1 MDGSRVAQKNGS
13 AQSSLPVRHLTL
25 VPRGHTGGHPGTAGF
40 PAQDVVRPAYQINPI
55 CAQFAERVRSSGTVW
70 LLHDDAGVLV
80 SALGGERAVPFW
92 SSRALA
98 EKASESDLLGRSLSA
113 IDVSL
118 ADWISKWLVKLEFQ
132 GAVVGLDWLTTHT
145 NGLNYHPAAVKHFA
159 TQHAVALV

>member
-1 MDGSRVAQKNGS
+1 M
-13 AQSSLPVRHLTL
+13 
-25 VPRGHTGGHPGTAGF
+25 
-40 PAQDVVRPAYQINPI
+40 RPAYQINPI

-98 EKASESDLLGRSLSA
+98 EKAAESDLFARSLLPV
-113 IDVSL
+113 DVSL
-118 ADWISKWLVKLEFQ
+118 DDWISKWLVKLESQ
-132 GAVVGLDWLTTHT
+132 GAVVGLEWLSTHT

-159 TQHAVALV
+159 TQQAVGLV